1 MLSLWFAT
9 TLPPERGSW
18 IFISQTFDA
27 STGNASP
34 DLLEPTR
41 EHEGANAKERSDVFD
56 QETGL
61 VAHGDSLELAVKL
74 NIGSRI

>member
-1 MLSLWFAT
+1 MLSLWFAA
-9 TLPPERGSW
+9 TLPPERRSW
-18 IFISQTFDA
+18 IFISQTFDV
-27 STGNASP
+27 STDISSP

-41 EHEGANAKERSDVFD
+41 EHEGANAKESSDVFD

-74 NIGSRI
+74 NIG